1 MSAVS
6 GYVFRP
12 CQPWFRRVGG
22 KEAARGP
29 DEGCS
34 SERKRPRRRENNRLE
49 NKALSE
55 KHSEPSE
62 TAKTRN
68 GGQPF
73 FGNKHTNKKGPA
85 RTAKAAMP
93 GIPKKQ
99 SCKSL
104 YAVTSTVQPVSWPKP
119 RRAGSPMRYIAGME
133 LTL

>member
-1 MSAVS
+1 
-6 GYVFRP
+6 
-12 CQPWFRRVGG
+12 
-22 KEAARGP
+22 
-29 DEGCS
+29 
-34 SERKRPRRRENNRLE
+34 LE

-104 YAVTSTVQPVSWPKP
+104 YAVTVDGDAHDV
-119 RRAGSPMRYIAGME
+119 
-133 LTL
+133 LTSSLKKHKFHNCLATIVLYLCVT